1 MTSKF
6 EAMRQRENRRIRESF
21 YKLQR
26 NVQVSNQKIRNDYN
40 KFDAMRHR
48 ENRKMRNDFGK
59 IGNDFKNIGKT
70 INTGISSSF
79 KMIRQSGIFG
89 GGKRSGGGGGGGGGE
104 GGGGGGGG
112 GGEAYGGSGAS
123 GGSGAGGMSE
133 SGSAINSGLPSAL
146 SHISD
151 ITGTNSSSLIPLA
164 IGVAVVGF
172 FIFSKK
178 K

>member
-1 MTSKF
+1 MPSKF
-6 EAMRQRENRRIRESF
+6 EEMRHRENRRIRETF
-21 YKLQR
+21 YQTQR
-26 NVQVSNQKIRNDYN
+26 NVQASNQ

-48 ENRKMRNDFGK
+48 ENRKMRSDFGK
-59 IGNDFKNIGKT
+59 IGNDVVKFGNTLKT
-70 INTGISSSF
+70 SVQSYTKILT
-79 KMIRQSGIFG
+79 QSGLF
-89 GGKRSGGGGGGGGGE
+89 GGKRSGGGGGGGGG
-104 GGGGGGGG
+104 
-112 GGEAYGGSGAS
+112 GGESKAVDGEASGAS
-123 GGSGAGGMSE
+123 GASGAYGGSGAGGMGE

-151 ITGTNSSSLIPLA
+151 ITGTKSSSLIPLA

>member
-6 EAMRQRENRRIRESF
+6 EAMRQRENRRMRESF

-26 NVQVSNQKIRNDYN
+26 NVQASNQKIRNDYN

-89 GGKRSGGGGGGGGGE
+89 GGKRSGGGGGSE
-104 GGGGGGGG
+104 GS
-112 GGEAYGGSGAS
+112 GEAYNGEASGS
-123 GGSGAGGMSE
+123 GGSGRSGGMSE
-133 SGSAINSGLPSAL
+133 SGSLINSGIPSAL

-151 ITGTNSSSLIPLA
+151 MTGTNSSSIIPLA

>member
-6 EAMRQRENRRIRESF
+6 EAMRQRENRRMRESF

-26 NVQVSNQKIRNDYN
+26 NVQASNQKIRNDYN

-70 INTGISSSF
+70 INTGIKSTF
-79 KMIRQSGIFG
+79 KMIGQSGIF
-89 GGKRSGGGGGGGGGE
+89 GGGGGGGGGS
-104 GGGGGGGG
+104 GGGGGGGEGG

-164 IGVAVVGF
+164 IGVAVVGY
-172 FIFSKK
+172 FILSKK